1 MGLPGEK
8 HERRGRGKLA
18 GPWGSM
24 QLQGQHEGTA
34 TKGPQGSG
42 HHLTLTLNH
51 PRQTNH
57 RRVSFLVEHLAT
69 FKAAQQHTIKDVE
82 AEGKVFKPDSLPAEA
97 RSVPQPED
105 LGW

>member
-8 HERRGRGKLA
+8 HERRGRGKLVV
-18 GPWGSM
+18 PWGPV
-24 QLQGQHEGTA
+24 QLQGQCEGTA
-34 TKGPQGSG
+34 TKDLRGSG
-42 HHLTLTLNH
+42 HRLTLTLNH

-82 AEGKVFKPDSLPAEA
+82 AEGKVFQPDSLPAEA
-97 RSVPQPED
+97 RPIPQLED
-105 LGW
+105 SGW